1 MPRPSPAGFPATPAL
16 VQAIAWRIARR
27 LPASI
32 DMRDLVQAAWVRLL
46 AMKPAPWQS
55 DAHRE
60 AAIAQHAQGA
70 MFDEARRQSWGP
82 RRAPCQAVPID
93 ELEQQ
98 ADPAETPQEAAER
111 TQSMQQLRAAVA
123 LLPPRL
129 HDVMTALL
137 AGETE
142 AETAARLGV
151 SESRISQLRAQGA
164 KLLRLRLQAPF
175 GLR

>member
-1 MPRPSPAGFPATPAL
+1 MPPLVPASLPATPAL
-16 VQAIAWRIARR
+16 VHAIARRIARR

-32 DMRDLVQAAWVRLL
+32 DVRDLVQAAWVRLL
-46 AMKPAPWQS
+46 AMKAGPWQS
-55 DAHRE
+55 DAHRD

-70 MFDEARRQSWGP
+70 MFDEARSQAWGP
-82 RRAPCQAVPID
+82 RRAPCQATPMD
-93 ELEQQ
+93 ELEHHP
-98 ADPAETPQEAAER
+98 DPAETPDQVAER

-129 HDVMTALL
+129 RDVMTGLL
-137 AGETE
+137 AGETG
-142 AETAARLGV
+142 AAAAARLGV